1 MTYKELLHKLKIV
14 ERNAPARLNEEVIIM
29 DDKTDEQQNVE
40 DLYDVWDDQDDVKQA
55 LLLLTNVD
63 NGDND
68 GQG

>member
-14 ERNAPARLNEEVIIM
+14 ERKEPARLNEEVIIM
-29 DDKTDEQQNVE
+29 DDQTEIYQSVE

-63 NGDND
+63 NGGND

>member
-14 ERNAPARLNEEVIIM
+14 ERNEPARLNEEVIIM